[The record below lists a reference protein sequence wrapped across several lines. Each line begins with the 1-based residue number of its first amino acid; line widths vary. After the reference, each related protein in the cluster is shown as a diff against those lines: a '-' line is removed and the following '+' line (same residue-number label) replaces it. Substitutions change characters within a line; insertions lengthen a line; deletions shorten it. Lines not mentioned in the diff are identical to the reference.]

1 MQRITV
7 ELDRRPL
14 RHTFV
19 SAQPGFGDPEIAL
32 TNETGTAN
40 FEGLA
45 KGQRHDFVVHA
56 HNLAVRMLDGST
68 AGVSE
73 MSLRFRDKPDGATLN
88 ISPRNKTHFAHYLI
102 MDRCYDVYE
111 AVFATIPPF
120 SGKARREFPF
130 GGRDNPAHDLRN
142 SPGVDCRYPEVLVP
156 GKLPWVQPQSVT
168 SAVPLMHLKGATAD
182 PKLFGTAKRAAT
194 TIPHEFAHAMHF
206 ALLPALKRWELAAK
220 YALWIGKELANG
232 NSGTHRTDKKTSPL
246 IAFIESIGIFSQRF
260 FLFATEVRPDL
271 RGAALRGAFVTDE
284 LSEQP
289 ALRKVLK
296 GYTPIATRR
305 ADGTITPHLTG
316 ASTEG
321 AVYGAI
327 FLDLASRTD
336 LATAVNLY
344 LRCHAFSIKGYLTYA
359 DRARD
364 GRYRDEIAAVRRTW
378 RLSGRS

>member
-1 MQRITV
+1 MQRIMV
-7 ELDRRPL
+7 ELDGRPL

-19 SAQPGFGDPEIAL
+19 SARQGFDDPEIAL
-32 TNETGTAN
+32 TDGDGQAEFG
-40 FEGLA
+40 GLA
-45 KGQRHDFVVHA
+45 PGNNHDFVVHA
-56 HNLAVRMLDGST
+56 HNLAVRMLDGSS
-68 AGVSE
+68 AGVTE
-73 MSLRFRDKPDGATLN
+73 MSLRFRDRPNGATLN
-88 ISPRNKTHFAHYLI
+88 ISKRNKKHFAHYLI
-102 MDRCYDVYE
+102 MDRCYDVYDT
-111 AVFATIPPF
+111 VFASIPPF
-120 SGKARREFPF
+120 SGKARRAFPF
-130 GGRDNPAHDLRN
+130 GGSDREAHELLR

-168 SAVPLMHLKGATAD
+168 SSVPLMHLKASTTD

-206 ALLPALKRWELAAK
+206 ALLPSLKRWELAAK

-232 NSGTHRTDKKTSPL
+232 KSGTHRTDKKTSPL
-246 IAFIESIGIFSQRF
+246 IAYIESIGIFSQRYY
-260 FLFATEVRPDL
+260 LFATKVRPDL
-271 RGAALRGAFVTDE
+271 RGARLRGAFVNDE

-289 ALRKVLK
+289 SLAKVMR

-305 ADGTITPHLTG
+305 GDGSITPHLTG

-344 LRCHAFSIKGYLTYA
+344 LRCYAFDIKGYMSYA
-359 DRARD
+359 NRSRD
-364 GRYRDEIAAVRRTW
+364 GKYRDAVAAVRRTW
-378 RLSGRS
+378 KLPAVG